1 MSVARPRSE
10 DKRMAILE
18 AATEAIAEAGLGA
31 STALIARKAGVAEGT
46 IFRYFASK
54 DDLYNAL
61 YVHLKQDF
69 CRSMIGKLDSKNDHK
84 ENIRYVWNSFIDWG
98 LTKPEANLAARK
110 LEVSSRITD
119 ESKKLVTISTR
130 SSMSFAR
137 NAFCRCSAP
146 VNFARLAMKFSLRWR
161 RRPWISRRANRHA
174 LTSLKRWD
182 LIRCGARCATTS
194 RRKLTPKKPP
204 RASLTMAGPRRLAE
218 RRVFLFLLFFFTVF
232 TVTATLLTRVT
243 AQPERKRF

>member
-54 DDLYNAL
+54 DDLYNAR

-119 ESKKLVTISTR
+119 ESKKLVTDIYPELHELCEKCILPLFR
-130 SSMSFAR
+130 SSEFRAFGDEIFFAL
-137 NAFCRCSAP
+137 AQTTMD
-146 VNFARLAMKFSLRWR
+146 FATREPARSDEFKAVGFDTLWRAMCDNQQ
-161 RRPWISRRANRHA
+161 A
-174 LTSLKRWD
+174 
-182 LIRCGARCATTS
+182 
-194 RRKLTPKKPP
+194 
-204 RASLTMAGPRRLAE
+204 
-218 RRVFLFLLFFFTVF
+218 
-232 TVTATLLTRVT
+232 
-243 AQPERKRF
+243 